1 VLAGEH
7 VRRRPL
13 IYVREL
19 GFLIE
24 ESERFKLGVVE
35 RVCARKPG

>member
-1 VLAGEH
+1 VWWSAAHLRAG
-7 VRRRPL
+7 
-13 IYVREL
+13 L

-24 ESERFKLGVVE
+24 ESERFKLGIVE